1 MEWRTAAGSAAV
13 LCVVAI
19 CAGVVTS
26 LATANGL
33 LLDSAR
39 AVPAMLTLVVVVLG
53 FLVAIVLAGPSGDWT
68 SNPYW

>member
-1 MEWRTAAGSAAV
+1 MDWRTATGSVAV
-13 LCVVAI
+13 LCVLAI

-33 LLDSAR
+33 LLDSTG
-39 AVPAMLTLVVVVLG
+39 AVPAVVTLVVVVLG
-53 FLVAIVLAGPSGDWT
+53 LLGAIVLAGPSGDWT